1 MIFTSAVNPLDA
13 LFLCIPAEGDLLKLK
28 SSRSLY
34 TMKRDERV
42 SNSCLI
48 PAHKAYTVSNK
59 KPILLSSPVSLYV
72 ARVCAISRHLARSL
86 ECELRRKTCP
96 SAYNELA
103 LVKYLGA
110 VTSREGGT
118 TEGAKSQSVC
128 SQNGENA
135 SGE

>member
-28 SSRSLY
+28 SSRSL
-34 TMKRDERV
+34 

-59 KPILLSSPVSLYV
+59 KPILLTSPVSLYV